1 MAGVILRKT
10 GKVFFITMK
19 IFFYMVW
26 LLAGFVCFLLKICL
40 LLFVLALRLV
50 FAVSV
55 LSGRE

>member
-10 GKVFFITMK
+10 GKVFFIIMK
-19 IFFYMVW
+19 IFLYMVW
-26 LLAGFVCFLLKICL
+26 LLAGFVYFLLKICL

-50 FAVSV
+50 FAMSG

>member
-10 GKVFFITMK
+10 GKVFFVIIK
-19 IFFYMVW
+19 IFLYMVW
-26 LLAGFVCFLLKICL
+26 LLAGFVCSLLKICL

-50 FAVSV
+50 LAVSG